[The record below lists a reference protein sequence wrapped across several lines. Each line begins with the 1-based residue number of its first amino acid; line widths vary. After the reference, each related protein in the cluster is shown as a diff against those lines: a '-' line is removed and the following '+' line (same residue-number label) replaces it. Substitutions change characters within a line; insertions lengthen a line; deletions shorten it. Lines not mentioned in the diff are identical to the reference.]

1 VQTEALP
8 VPSNDCVRLHDQK
21 RTRPERPRSAQQNP
35 KQSVGTAQVRPLGPA
50 FENYQLLP
58 QGDDLKSQ
66 VMTRLNKASQPCEHT
81 LDQSKHRSLVITRL
95 EVHRPCFGDLQ
106 RPSNYARQLIARRM
120 QPNAYGGLSER

>member
-1 VQTEALP
+1 
-8 VPSNDCVRLHDQK
+8 VPSNDCVRIHDQK

-35 KQSVGTAQVRPLGPA
+35 KQSVGTAQVGPLCPA

-66 VMTRLNKASQPCEHT
+66 VMTRPNKASQPCEYT
-81 LDQSKHRSLVITRL
+81 PDQSKHRSLVITRL

-106 RPSNYARQLIARRM
+106 ELKSF
-120 QPNAYGGLSER
+120 GGDG